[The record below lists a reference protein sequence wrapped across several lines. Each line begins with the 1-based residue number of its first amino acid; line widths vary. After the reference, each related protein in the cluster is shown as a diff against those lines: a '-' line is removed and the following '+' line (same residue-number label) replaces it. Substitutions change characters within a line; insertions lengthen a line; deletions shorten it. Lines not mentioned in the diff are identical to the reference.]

1 MHRCGK
7 EPERFMGKEDMM
19 WVLKPGRDD
28 QLYELLKQGTEE
40 NRDAALKQIR
50 ERAEGEL
57 RRLYLEYHEEVPGDP
72 PSSEPTYPL
81 RGGGEWK
88 KV

>member
-1 MHRCGK
+1 
-7 EPERFMGKEDMM
+7 MM
-19 WVLKPGRDD
+19 WVLKPGRDG

-57 RRLYLEYHEEVPGDP
+57 RRLFLEYHEEVPGDP
-72 PSSEPTYPL
+72 PSSEPTYPP
-81 RGGGEWK
+81 RG
-88 KV
+88 